1 MSDDHKAALAAG
13 RTMGRAV
20 KNYLSALESNRP
32 KRGRK
37 RTPES
42 IERRLVAIDEQY
54 EDADPIKRLSI
65 AQERIDLR
73 DELET
78 MGAQVD
84 LSSVEAEFISVAKAY
99 SASKGISY
107 AAWREVGVAAEVL
120 KKAGISR
127 SGN

>member
-1 MSDDHKAALAAG
+1 
-13 RTMGRAV
+13 MGRAV
-20 KNYLSALESNRP
+20 KNYLDALESNRP

-37 RTPES
+37 RTSES
-42 IERRLVAIDEQY
+42 ITRRLTAIEEQY
-54 EDADPIKRLSI
+54 EAADPVKRLSI

-73 DELET
+73 SELDT
-78 MGAQVD
+78 MDAQVD
-84 LSSVEAEFISVAKAY
+84 LSAVEAEFVSVAKSY

-127 SGN
+127 SAS

>member
-1 MSDDHKAALAAG
+1 
-13 RTMGRAV
+13 MGRAV
-20 KNYLSALESNRP
+20 KNYLDALESNRP

-37 RTPES
+37 RTSES
-42 IERRLVAIDEQY
+42 IARRLTAIDEQY
-54 EDADPIKRLSI
+54 ESADPVKRLSI

-73 DELET
+73 AELDT
-78 MGAQVD
+78 MDAQVD
-84 LSSVEAEFISVAKAY
+84 LSAVEAEFISVAKSY

-127 SGN
+127 SAS

>member
-1 MSDDHKAALAAG
+1 
-13 RTMGRAV
+13 MGRAV

>member
-1 MSDDHKAALAAG
+1 MSEDHKAALAAG

-20 KNYLSALESNRP
+20 KNYLDALESNRP

-37 RTPES
+37 RTSES
-42 IERRLVAIDEQY
+42 ITRRLNAIEEQY
-54 EDADPIKRLSI
+54 EAADPVKRLSI

-73 DELET
+73 SELDT
-78 MGAQVD
+78 MDAQVD
-84 LSSVEAEFISVAKAY
+84 LSSVEAEFISVAKSY

-127 SGN
+127 SAS

>member
-1 MSDDHKAALAAG
+1 MSEDHKAALAAG

-20 KNYLSALESNRP
+20 KNYLDALESNRP

-37 RTPES
+37 RTSES
-42 IERRLVAIDEQY
+42 ITRRLTAIEEQY
-54 EDADPIKRLSI
+54 EAADPVKRLSI

-73 DELET
+73 SELDT
-78 MGAQVD
+78 MDAQVD
-84 LSSVEAEFISVAKAY
+84 LSAVEAEFVSVAKSY

-127 SGN
+127 SAS